1 MVSAVRC
8 ERTNGGPIPL
18 TYPMKSLDVINLT
31 RQLVA
36 IPSFVDN
43 NSDEV
48 QIGNFLVEFAQK
60 RLVGIPVNKQY
71 LSKDSQRS
79 NVYIGNPNPE
89 VLFIGHI
96 DTVQPQPGW
105 SFDPLMGAVQKERV
119 YGLGSSDMKGSIA
132 AFLCALIKVKNNIN
146 SNKLG
151 VLLYC
156 DEEYDFLGMKAY
168 IQTPKKS
175 PKIIISL
182 DGKLQL
188 SSGCRGLIEISGS
201 TRGKSSHS
209 SKPFSGTNAILKTV
223 EAFRIV
229 DQSLSTFFDPIL
241 GTTTTNLAYLNG
253 GSLQG
258 NIIPGVADFIFEVRT
273 SSPKINAGM
282 IIKQLKTLCKNLG
295 VTFTNLK
302 TRHNLPPWP
311 PAYNSQYS
319 KIIAEILKNS
329 GLNSNLMSRDFSGY
343 IDIAMLES
351 VYPNVPK
358 FVYGA
363 GGDAQ
368 HCPDEYVPI
377 ENLKSAQKVYEQILL
392 KFIKK

>member
-1 MVSAVRC
+1 M
-8 ERTNGGPIPL
+8 N
-18 TYPMKSLDVINLT
+18 SLNVINLT
-31 RQLVA
+31 RQLVS
-36 IPSFVDN
+36 ISSFVDN

-48 QIGNFLVEFAQK
+48 QIGNFLVDLAKE
-60 RLVGIPVNKQY
+60 RLAEIPVSKQY
-71 LSKDSQRS
+71 LSKDSQRF
-79 NVYIGNPNPE
+79 NVFIGNPNPE
-89 VLFIGHI
+89 VLVIGHM

-105 SFDPLMGAVQKERV
+105 SFDPFVGAVQKERV

-146 SNKLG
+146 PNKLG
-151 VLLYC
+151 VFLYC
-156 DEEYDFLGMKAY
+156 DEEYDFAGMKAY
-168 IQTPKKS
+168 IQSPKKS
-175 PKIIISL
+175 PKIVISL

-282 IIKQLKTLCKNLG
+282 VIKQLKTLSKNLG
-295 VTFTNLK
+295 VTFTNFK
-302 TRHNLPPWP
+302 IRHNLSPWP

-319 KIIAEILKNS
+319 EIIAAILKSN

-351 VYPNVPK
+351 VYPNIPK

-363 GGDAQ
+363 GGDTQ

-377 ENLKSAQKVYEQILL
+377 ENLNSAQKVYERLL
-392 KFIKK
+392 VALAKRN